1 MSGMV
6 DRELGVH
13 LPPTQIMDTTPVG
26 LMGTRGWGG
35 RTGGTTL
42 FSRAS
47 DTESLRGEAIVF
59 PPVAA
64 VSALAVAF
72 RVGGVVV
79 GGGGGV
85 LQGVGEG
92 GEGGVDADGLEEERY
107 GGAFAVGGGLGQVL
121 DNGLEDVEVLGEGC
135 VEVDLAGMVLVR
147 AGCCDAPFTPCPF
160 PIARCM
166 GEEGVELSGVE
177 AF

>member
-1 MSGMV
+1 M
-6 DRELGVH
+6 
-13 LPPTQIMDTTPVG
+13 
-26 LMGTRGWGG
+26 
-35 RTGGTTL
+35 
-42 FSRAS
+42 
-47 DTESLRGEAIVF
+47 IVF

-64 VSALAVAF
+64 VFALAVGF
-72 RVGGVVV
+72 RAGGAVV

-92 GEGGVDADGLEEERY
+92 GEGGVDADGLEEEGY

-121 DNGLEDVEVLGEGC
+121 DNGLEDVEVLGEGG
-135 VEVDLAGMVLVR
+135 VEVDLVGRVLVR
-147 AGCCDAPFTPCPF
+147 ARICDAPITPCPF
-160 PIARCM
+160 PIAHFICDAPITHCM